1 MTSPDADNG
10 HQGPGVVTI
19 LGPSRQMHS
28 WVFMAS
34 PLTLSRVSL
43 GKMGRFEQVKLI
55 LIY

>member
-55 LIY
+55 LI